1 MKPVLIG
8 WQPKPWWRAL
18 RPLTCILSPAGGGEE
33 FSLSRWR
40 ERVRVRVALAPFNCK
55 WLFFLAVALAAGCVT
70 DPFSQLEMTTPQLSS
85 AQLAEL
91 QKRAQPPAA
100 LGIQV
105 QQQGVLLRFAGVNEY
120 KVPPVVTQP
129 LEKMASADL
138 TAPGGQFRVPVVKA
152 TINGQAD
159 VRVLLDSGS
168 NRNLLG
174 YSLAR
179 RLNVPAIA
187 GLKPMSSF
195 GIGGM
200 VDNYPALVALMQIG
214 GMELRRVFT
223 LISPDT
229 QVLTF
234 RAGLFGDTHLMVF
247 GVSQLRSLS
256 YLTLDYLHGT
266 VTFGAHESYR
276 PDPTLAFSTA
286 APLRWESDLPYV
298 DVMIDNRWKRPSL
311 IDTGGDYGLVLP
323 RAQASGM
330 HYWQPSRGPV
340 SASHGVG
347 GATLDTR
354 YTVKRVTLGGAT
366 FVDVP
371 ARTIA
376 SGPEMSD
383 RQLMLGNVLLRR
395 YRVTFDFRNNQL
407 WLER

>member
-1 MKPVLIG
+1 MRWLVL
-8 WQPKPWWRAL
+8 
-18 RPLTCILSPAGGGEE
+18 
-33 FSLSRWR
+33 F
-40 ERVRVRVALAPFNCK
+40 V
-55 WLFFLAVALAAGCVT
+55 VALAAGCVT
-70 DPFSQLEMTTPQLSS
+70 DPFSQLETTTPQLTT
-85 AQLAEL
+85 AQLNDL

-105 QQQGVLLRFAGVNEY
+105 QQQGVMLSFAGINEY
-120 KVPPVVTQP
+120 KVPPMVTQS
-129 LEKMASADL
+129 LEKASSSDL
-138 TAPGGQFRVPVVKA
+138 TAPGGQYRVPVVKA
-152 TINGQAD
+152 TINGQAN

-179 RLNVPAIA
+179 KLGVPAIA
-187 GLKPMSSF
+187 GLKPMNSF

-200 VDNYPALVALMQIG
+200 VDNYPALIALMQVG
-214 GMELRRVFT
+214 GMELRRIFA

-229 QVLTF
+229 QVLNF
-234 RAGLFGDTHLMVF
+234 RAGLFGDTQLMVF

-256 YLTLDYLHGT
+256 YLTLDYLRGT
-266 VTFGAHESYR
+266 VTFGARESYQR
-276 PDPTLAFSTA
+276 DRSLNFGTA
-286 APLRWESDLPYV
+286 VPLRWESDLPYV
-298 DVMIDNRWKRPSL
+298 DVMIDEKWKRPSL

-330 HYWQPSRGPV
+330 HYWQPSRGQV

-347 GATLDTR
+347 GSTLDTR
-354 YTVKRVTLGGAT
+354 YVIKRVTMGGAN
-366 FVDVP
+366 FMDVP

-395 YRVTFDFRNNQL
+395 YRDTFDFRHNQL